1 MKVCRNCPS
10 FHDGKKWAMNRQKWE
25 ELRKQG
31 AEEVL
36 CEACRRI
43 RDRVVGGIVYAEGP
57 VLEERRD
64 EVIRML
70 RREEEIES
78 GRNHLC
84 RILEIQQEGPRW
96 TITTINQWMAL
107 HIAKQLR
114 KAFKGRLE
122 VERDA
127 SGRGGR
133 GSRGREEIVV
143 KWYQA

>member
-127 SGRGGR
+127 FGRGGR

>member
-1 MKVCRNCPS
+1 MKVCRSCPS
-10 FHDGKKWAMNRQKWE
+10 LHDGRRWVVDRKRWE
-25 ELRKQG
+25 ELREQG
-31 AEEVL
+31 VEEVL

-64 EVIRML
+64 EILRML

-78 GRNHLC
+78 SRNHLC
-84 RILEIQQEGPRW
+84 RILEIREEGRRW

-114 KAFKGRLE
+114 KSFRGRLE
-122 VERDA
+122 VARDPA
-127 SGRGGR
+127 GRGGR
-133 GSRGREEIVV
+133 GTRGREEVV
-143 KWYQA
+143 VRWIQA